1 MLMYGS
7 TMFFV
12 QVLQSLAPHPKLWT
26 TVGVDPGTY
35 TLAAGMATSGTALPP
50 GFKTS
55 SAASRSNASS
65 KRRLLSGLAPTV

>member
-26 TVGVDPGTY
+26 TVGVDPGIY
-35 TLAAGMATSGTALPP
+35 TLAAGMATSGSLTSW
-50 GFKTS
+50 FKTS

>member
-26 TVGVDPGTY
+26 TVGVDPGT
-35 TLAAGMATSGTALPP
+35 
-50 GFKTS
+50 
-55 SAASRSNASS
+55 
-65 KRRLLSGLAPTV
+65 